1 MNVFCR
7 IAQVRTV
14 AQGESVG
21 YGRTWRAPEA
31 RRIATATLGY
41 GQGLPRALSN
51 CGHLGIRGRRAP
63 IVGIVSMD
71 QVGVDVSD
79 VDGVVAGDVAM
90 FTGERDGIRI
100 GADEVG
106 ALCGT
111 LPHEILCGIAEGI
124 PRHPGVTPAAL
135 P

>member
-1 MNVFCR
+1 
-7 IAQVRTV
+7 
-14 AQGESVG
+14 
-21 YGRTWRAPEA
+21 
-31 RRIATATLGY
+31 
-41 GQGLPRALSN
+41 
-51 CGHLGIRGRRAP
+51 
-63 IVGIVSMD
+63 VSMD